1 LLVLAVLLDNV
12 FLIEGLW
19 VEAAEVG
26 TLDLSG

>member
-1 LLVLAVLLDNV
+1 MLAVLLNNV

-19 VEAAEVG
+19 VEAAKVR